1 MSQPIDFPAVDPETE
16 EFVGFDDLVA
26 RFYHRFPRERVV
38 ARFAALS
45 DPGRVRENNEDQY
58 LVVRRNR
65 SREVMLT
72 SLPLESLPQTV
83 DSAYTYAVAD
93 GLGGRDFGELAS
105 FLALRTGWLLGAQEL
120 NWAVRVTN
128 REAEQLQR
136 KAEIFFRLIHRV
148 LQQAA
153 LDDPRK
159 SGMGTTL
166 TLAYSAGP
174 DLFVLHAGDSR
185 AYLFRDQKVKRL
197 TRDHTMAQLLVDSG
211 MAEPDSDL
219 ARRTKRVLV
228 NCLGGNEL
236 GVDVDFLEQP
246 LKDGDRVLIC
256 SDGLTDMIDDAR
268 IAKILSTHSDLDSAC
283 RALVDAALQNGG
295 KDNITVVLAQYEIS
309 SNDEMPTQTGL
320 TAYLPA
326 IPPRP
331 EK

>member
-1 MSQPIDFPAVDPETE
+1 MSQPHAPRIVEPDTTE
-16 EFVGFDDLVA
+16 YVSFDELVGQ
-26 RFYHRFPRERVV
+26 FYHRFPRERVD

-45 DPGRVRENNEDQY
+45 DAGRVRQNNEDQF
-58 LVVRRNR
+58 LVVK
-65 SREVMLT
+65 RERTRQVLLT
-72 SLPLESLPQTV
+72 SLPRESLPETV
-83 DSAYTYAVAD
+83 DTAYTFAVAD

-120 NWAVRVTN
+120 NWSVRVTD
-128 REAEQLQR
+128 REAEQLHR
-136 KAEIFFRLIHRV
+136 KAEIFFKLIHRV

-185 AYLFRDQKVKRL
+185 AYIFRDDKLKRL
-197 TRDHTMAQLLVDSG
+197 TRDHTMSQLLVDAG
-211 MAEPDSDL
+211 MAEEGSDL

-236 GVDVDFLEQP
+236 GVDVDFIEQP
-246 LKDGDRVLIC
+246 LHNGDRVLLC

-268 IAKILSTHSDLDSAC
+268 IAQTLSSHADPDAAC
-283 RALVDAALQNGG
+283 RALLDAALEQGG
-295 KDNITVVLAQYEIS
+295 KDNITVVLAEYQIKGDNS
-309 SNDEMPTQTGL
+309 VPTDTGL
-320 TAYLPA
+320 TRYLPP
-326 IPPRP
+326 IPPRS
-331 EK
+331 ES